1 MLELRDVSVGY
12 STPILQ
18 NVTFSAQPGKL
29 TALVGRNGCGKTTLL
44 RAMARQQPLLTGSIL
59 LDGRSLPRYERKELA
74 RNLSF
79 LPQVHTTPEITVRGL
94 VEHGRFP
101 YLGFSRRMTPQDHAA
116 VALAMEQAGV
126 TAWSET
132 CLRELSGGQRQRVYL
147 AMALAQGGQTLL
159 LDEPMT
165 YLDEAAQF
173 RLLELLRS
181 LAKQGKTIVLVLHDL
196 AQALQYCDAV
206 AVLHKGQ
213 LAAFDAPA
221 AIYAQKTLDNVFGV
235 TLCRAN
241 DGTYYTRAANLPTR

>member
-1 MLELRDVSVGY
+1 MLELQHVSVGY

-18 NVTFSAQPGKL
+18 DITFAAEPGKL

-44 RAMARQQPLLTGSIL
+44 RAMARQQPLQTGSIL
-59 LDGRSLPRYERKELA
+59 LDGRSLQRYERKELA
-74 RNLSF
+74 RSLSF
-79 LPQVHTTPEITVRGL
+79 LPQVRTTPEITVRSL

-101 YLGFSRRMTPQDHAA
+101 YLGFSRRMAPQDHAA

-126 TAWSET
+126 SAWSET
-132 CLRELSGGQRQRVYL
+132 YLRELSGGQRQRVYL

-181 LAKQGKTIVLVLHDL
+181 LAAQGKTIVLVLHDL
-196 AQALQYCDAV
+196 AQALQYCDAI
-206 AVLHKGQ
+206 AVLHQ
-213 LAAFDAPA
+213 EHLAAFDAPA
-221 AIYAQKTLDNVFGV
+221 ALYAQRTLDDVFGV
-235 TLCRAN
+235 TLCQAN
-241 DGTYYTRAANLPTR
+241 DGTYYTRAAVLPAK